1 MFESLPGF
9 REFYPEECAVRN
21 HVFRSWRLT
30 ANRFG
35 FAEYDAPVLEPLD
48 LFRVKSGDEIVNQLF
63 SFTDRG
69 GREVAL
75 RPEMTPSLARMVGA
89 RANSL
94 KRPIKWFSI
103 GEQYRYERQQR
114 GRLRA
119 FYQFN
124 ADIFGEPGPEA
135 EIELI
140 ALMIQSLTAFGL
152 KAEDFYVRLSDRDLW
167 FYYLQGMGLGEE
179 DVAKVLTVVDKIGRE
194 PEEVTVEKLRPFF
207 GEAVQDFWAKIGSLR
222 NLRTL
227 EEMED
232 FLKAHATDEKIRE
245 VLAGRLA
252 DWRVLLD
259 GLEAMGLKEFV
270 EIDLGVVRGLAYY
283 TGFVFE
289 AFDRKGDLRALAG
302 GGRYD
307 HLLGK
312 LSRVDLPAVGFAIG
326 DVVLGELLQARGIA
340 PKYVTAPDLYAVIG
354 GPAERSAALGDIY
367 LLREAGYR
375 VEYPLKQT
383 GFGKQFKLADQSSAR
398 FALIYGEDEVGQ
410 GAVKIRDL
418 REGREETVPRR
429 ALLPRLAELFGK

>member
-1 MFESLPGF
+1 MFETLPGF
-9 REFYPEECAVRN
+9 REFYPEQCAVRN
-21 HVFRSWRLT
+21 HFFRSWRLT

-63 SFTDRG
+63 SFADRG

-89 RANSL
+89 KANSL
-94 KRPIKWFSI
+94 KRPVKWFSI

-124 ADIFGEPGPEA
+124 ADIIGEAGPEA

-140 ALMIQSLTAFGL
+140 ALLVQTLTAFGL
-152 KAEDFYVRLSDRDLW
+152 KADDFYVRLSDRDLW
-167 FYYLQGMGLGEE
+167 FFYLRGLGLQEE
-179 DVAKVLTVVDKIGRE
+179 AVAQVLTVVDKIGRE
-194 PEEVTVEKLRPFF
+194 PEEVTLEKLRPFF
-207 GEAVQDFWAKIGSLR
+207 GEKVSDFWAKIGRLR
-222 NLRTL
+222 QLRTI
-227 EEMED
+227 EEMEE
-232 FLKAHATDEKIRE
+232 FLDVPAAEESVREGLAT
-245 VLAGRLA
+245 RLK
-252 DWRVLLD
+252 DWRILLD
-259 GLEAMGLKEFV
+259 GLEAMGLKDFV

-289 AFDRKGDLRALAG
+289 AFDRKGALRALAG

-312 LSRVDLPAVGFAIG
+312 VSKADLPAVGFAIG
-326 DVVLGELLQARGIA
+326 DVVLAELLQERGIL
-340 PKYVTAPDLYAVIG
+340 PKYVTAPDLYAILG
-354 GPAERSAALGDIY
+354 GPVERKAALGDIY

-375 VEYPLKQT
+375 VEYPLKEA
-383 GFGKQFKLADQSSAR
+383 GFGKQFKTADQSGAR
-398 FALIYGEDEVGQ
+398 FALIYGEEEVAQ
-410 GAVKIRDL
+410 RSVKIRDL
-418 REGREETVPRR
+418 RKGEEETVPRQG
-429 ALLPRLAELFGK
+429 LLPRLAELFGR

>member
-1 MFESLPGF
+1 M
-9 REFYPEECAVRN
+9 
-21 HVFRSWRLT
+21 T

-48 LFRVKSGDEIVNQLF
+48 LFRVKSGDEIVGQLF
-63 SFTDRG
+63 SFEDRG

-89 RANSL
+89 RANSM
-94 KRPIKWFSI
+94 KRPVKWFSI

-124 ADIFGEPGPEA
+124 ADILGEAGPEA

-140 ALMIQSLTAFGL
+140 ALLIQSLTAFGL
-152 KAEDFYVRLSDRDLW
+152 GADDFYVRLSDRDLW

-179 DVAKVLTVVDKIGRE
+179 DVAGVLQVIDKIGRE
-194 PEEVTVEKLRPFF
+194 PEEVTVGKLRPFF
-207 GEAVQDFWAKIGSLR
+207 GEAVEDFWAKIGSLR
-222 NLRTL
+222 EIRTL
-227 EEMED
+227 DEMEQ
-232 FLKAHATDEKIRE
+232 FLEAHTTDATVRE
-245 VLAGRLA
+245 ALAGRLA
-252 DWRVLLD
+252 DWRTLLG
-259 GLEAMGLKEFV
+259 GLEAMGLQKFV

-307 HLLGK
+307 HLLAK
-312 LSRVDLPAVGFAIG
+312 VSRADLPAVGFAIG
-326 DVVLGELLQARGIA
+326 DVVLGELLQARGVS
-340 PKYVTAPDLYAVIG
+340 PKYVTGPDLYAVIG
-354 GPAERSAALGDIY
+354 GPAERKEALGDIF

-383 GFGKQFKLADQSSAR
+383 GFGKQFKTADQSGAR
-398 FALIYGEDEVGQ
+398 VALIYGEDEVAQ
-410 GAVKIRDL
+410 RVVKIRDL
-418 REGREETVPRR
+418 REGREEAVPRQ

>member
-1 MFESLPGF
+1 MFETLPGF
-9 REFYPEECAVRN
+9 REFYPEPCAVRN
-21 HVFRSWRLT
+21 HTFRSWRLT

-35 FAEYDAPVLEPLD
+35 FSEYDAPVLEPLD
-48 LFRVKSGDEIVNQLF
+48 LFRVKSGDEIVDQLF

-69 GREVAL
+69 GRKVAL

-140 ALMIQSLTAFGL
+140 GLLIQSLTAFGL
-152 KAEDFYVRLSDRDLW
+152 KAADFYVRLSDRDLW
-167 FYYLQGMGLGEE
+167 FYYLRGLGLGEE
-179 DVAKVLTVVDKIGRE
+179 AVAQVLTVVDKIGRE
-194 PEEVTVEKLRPFF
+194 PEEVTLKKLQPFF
-207 GEAVQDFWAKIGSLR
+207 GENVDEFWGKIGELR
-222 NLRTL
+222 RVRTL
-227 EEMED
+227 EELEQ
-232 FLKAHATDEKIRE
+232 FLGGGGADEEIQAG
-245 VLAGRLA
+245 LAARLA
-252 DWRVLLD
+252 DWRILLD
-259 GLEAMGLKEFV
+259 GLAAMGLKDFV

-289 AFDRKGDLRALAG
+289 AFDRKGLLRALAG

-312 LSRVDLPAVGFAIG
+312 ITRSDLPAVGFAIG
-326 DVVLGELLQARGIA
+326 DVVLNELLQERGLA
-340 PKYVTAPDLYAVIG
+340 PKYVSAPDLYVIIG
-354 GPAERSAALGDIY
+354 GEAERKAALGDIY

-375 VEYPLKQT
+375 VDYPLKQA
-383 GFGKQFKLADQSSAR
+383 GFGKQFKQADQSGAR
-398 FALIYGEDEVGQ
+398 LALIYGEEEVAQ
-410 GAVKIRDL
+410 RMVKIRDL
-418 REGREETVPRR
+418 RKGEEHTVSR
-429 ALLPRLAELFGK
+429 ASLLPRLVEFFG